1 MEEQRETLQRIIS
14 TLANKNDEI
23 HSFIDMLNQTIQNVQ
38 INSSNV
44 ISELDDEFDGLYS
57 ILDEMKGSMASAIQQ
72 EQAHKIHA
80 LRNQLSQCSSAL
92 ESSEELL
99 ELAVQSLDIKDPVK
113 FSETFMKMLTV
124 FSFFSLMCLKAARQ
138 IKDRVTMASAFRISL
153 KPEVSD
159 SMTHLMVDFTQERH
173 ALQSVKFLPVPKA
186 PVIDLA
192 ACLVIDNCITV
203 SWRMPEEDSRVDHFV
218 LEYRKTNF
226 DGFARVKDEQSWEL
240 IDYIKATE
248 YTLSAFVFNLDN
260 TSSHLNLKVE
270 DSYVEWE
277 PTGGKGQEKV
287 KGKENKCRSG
297 ASPKR
302 TSVGGKAIVK
312 GSRDRFAGES
322 YTVLGNTAIESGQHY
337 WEVRAQKDCKSYSVG
352 VAYKTLGKYDQ
363 LGKTNTSWC
372 IHVNNW
378 LQNTFAAKH
387 NNKTKTLDIP
397 APDRLG
403 VYCNFD
409 GDLVWWSCS
418 KYRLAGAKC
427 SENTPEK

>member
-1 MEEQRETLQRIIS
+1 ETLQRIIS

-23 HSFIDMLNQTIQNVQ
+23 HNFIDMLNQTIQNVQ

-44 ISELDDEFDGLYS
+44 IRELDDEFDGLYS
-57 ILDEMKGSMASAIQQ
+57 VLDEMRGSMASAIQQ
-72 EQAHKIHA
+72 EQARKIQA
-80 LRNQLSQCSSAL
+80 LQNQLSNCSNAL

-99 ELAVQSLDIKDPVK
+99 ELATQSLDIKDPVK
-113 FSETFMKMLTV
+113 FSEVENVKWMFV
-124 FSFFSLMCLKAARQ
+124 RQAARQ

-159 SMTHLMVDFTQERH
+159 SMTHLMVDFRRERH
-173 ALQSVKFLPVPKA
+173 ALQTVKFLPVPGA
-186 PVIDLA
+186 PIIDLA

-248 YTLSAFVFNLDN
+248 YTLSAFVFDLDN

-277 PTGGKGQEKV
+277 PTGGRGQEKV
-287 KGKENKCRSG
+287 KGKENKSRSA

-302 TSVGGKAIVK
+302 TSIGGKAAVK
-312 GSRDRFAGES
+312 GTRDRFAGES
-322 YTVLGNTAIESGQHY
+322 YTVLGNNAIESGQHY

-363 LGKTNTSWC
+363 LGKTNISWC

-378 LQNTFAAKH
+378 LQNTLAAKH
-387 NNKTKTLDIP
+387 NNKTKTLDLP
-397 APDRLG
+397 VPDRLG

-409 GDLVWWSCS
+409 GGKL
-418 KYRLAGAKC
+418 KFY
-427 SENTPEK
+427 